1 MGSNCSFDGK
11 IGIWPFV
18 RVVLA
23 QRNSVHR
30 DAGTPEIKNITVDA
44 ETYMNSFLTE
54 VLPAISDKWPD
65 AHGEI
70 FIQHDGAPSHF
81 KDENEDWLLAAAIF
95 SNVRQLNL
103 KLKYQAPNSPD
114 TNILDLGFFR
124 SLQSL
129 QFQQEPAT
137 TTVGLMNNV
146 RRAFDEYDPKLLNRA
161 FITHQDCMGQ
171 IIEEK
176 GGNDYS
182 ISHMGKDRLER
193 EGQLPVQ
200 LPVGDA
206 AWIVLEE
213 TLLLP

>member
-1 MGSNCSFDGK
+1 M
-11 IGIWPFV
+11 IGTIIWRV
-18 RVVLA
+18 RL
-23 QRNSVHR
+23 
-30 DAGTPEIKNITVDA
+30 
-44 ETYMNSFLTE
+44 
-54 VLPAISDKWPD
+54 KWPD

-114 TNILDLGFFR
+114 
-124 SLQSL
+124 
-129 QFQQEPAT
+129 
-137 TTVGLMNNV
+137 
-146 RRAFDEYDPKLLNRA
+146 NRA
-161 FITHQDCMGQ
+161 FITHQDCMRQ
-171 IIEEK
+171 IIEK
-176 GGNDYS
+176 RGGNDYS